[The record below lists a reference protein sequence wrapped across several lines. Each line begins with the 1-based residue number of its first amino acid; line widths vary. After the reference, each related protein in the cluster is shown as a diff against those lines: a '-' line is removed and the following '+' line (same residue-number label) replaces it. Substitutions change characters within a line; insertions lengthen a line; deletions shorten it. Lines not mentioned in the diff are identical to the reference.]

1 MDDDSFDPRNWNGP
15 AKQKPPSQG
24 DSSGI
29 AAAATN
35 DEAPAPVSAIE
46 SRQSELPEAWRA
58 VGTDF
63 VASQPDSKSGKL
75 TQAPAEPAN
84 TGGKSSHLALLMS
97 ALLLIGGACSAWLT
111 RAAPVVDARQPIA
124 AAAYLP
130 TPGAVERRLTLA
142 GTGDIAG
149 ALIAAGVAPEDAKAA
164 SQAAAKALT
173 APGEIRVGV
182 TLLPEGNGFVLA
194 KLQASAS
201 DGSGASVIREGA
213 GSYSGTAVAAALTR
227 QIKVL
232 RGELDGDSFYSSA
245 VAAGLLD
252 TMIPDFTNA
261 FAFDFNLAS
270 EVAAGDTF
278 EVAYEQTVGAAGE
291 PIGKPRLLFASLT
304 TKAKSLALYRFQST
318 GGEVGWYD
326 GNGGA
331 TKRGFMRTPIDGAH
345 ITSKFGMRFHPVLHF
360 TRMHAGVDFAAPIG
374 TPIYAAADGIVTNAS
389 PTNCAGNMIM
399 IDHDKGMQ
407 TRYFHSRNYAEGLH
421 VGQHVKQ
428 GETVGYVGVTGI
440 CTTGPHLHYETLVN
454 GEHVDPLSIP
464 VEDSSRKT
472 LDPGLL
478 AAFKRERD
486 RVDLARADQAG

>member
-15 AKQKPPSQG
+15 AKKKLQSQG
-24 DSSGI
+24 DDSGI
-29 AAAATN
+29 KPVATNGGAAA
-35 DEAPAPVSAIE
+35 PASPEEPQHSP
-46 SRQSELPEAWRA
+46 LPEAWRA
-58 VGTDF
+58 VGTAF
-63 VASQPDSKSGKL
+63 TAGQPDLKSSKQTPTPIKP
-75 TQAPAEPAN
+75 TN
-84 TGGKSSHLALLMS
+84 TGGKPPNLALLVS
-97 ALLLIGGACSAWLT
+97 ALLLIAGACSAWMT
-111 RAAPVVDARQPIA
+111 RVAPVVDQGTTVA
-124 AAAYLP
+124 AATTPPA
-130 TPGAVERRLTLA
+130 PGAVERRLVLA

-149 ALIAAGVAPEDAKAA
+149 ALIAAGVAPEDAQAA
-164 SQAAAKALT
+164 AQAAAKILT
-173 APGEIRVGV
+173 ASGEIRVTV
-182 TLLPEGNGFVLA
+182 TLRPEGKGFVLD
-194 KLQASAS
+194 KLQASVS
-201 DGSGASVIREGA
+201 DGSGAAVIREST
-213 GSYSGTAVAAALTR
+213 GSYSGTLIAATLTR
-227 QIKVL
+227 QIKVV

-278 EVAYEQTVGAAGE
+278 EVAYEQTVGVAGE

-304 TKAKSLALYRFQST
+304 TKAKSLALYRFEGT

-407 TRYFHSRNYAEGLH
+407 TRYFHSRNYAAGLH

-486 RVDLARADQAG
+486 RVDVARANQVG